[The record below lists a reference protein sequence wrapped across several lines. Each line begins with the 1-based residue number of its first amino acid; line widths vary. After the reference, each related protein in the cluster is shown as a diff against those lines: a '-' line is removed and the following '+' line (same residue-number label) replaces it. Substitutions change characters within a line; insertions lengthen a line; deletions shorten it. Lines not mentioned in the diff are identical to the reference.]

1 MKNFLVI
8 NFIRS
13 FVQTIL
19 ATLVLAY
26 PLKNI
31 WNNGVCKALTC
42 ASTIDYE
49 QSLYL
54 IGIILLPIIAYKIME
69 NIIQYESTKR
79 CKKSN

>member
-8 NFIRS
+8 NFIS
-13 FVQTIL
+13 FIQTI
-19 ATLVLAY
+19 TTILVLAY
-26 PLKNI
+26 PLKSV

-42 ASTIDYE
+42 ASTIDYK
-49 QSLYL
+49 QSSYL

-69 NIIQYESTKR
+69 DIIQYEPTRR